1 MAGPI
6 RISILANGRQAR
18 READLTARAYSGV
31 GRTLSKLGAAAGLGL
46 LTAKAVGFA
55 KESVNLEAK
64 FSQTMNLVGAATKAP
79 ATQIQSLTDLAMKLG
94 ADTAFSANEAADA
107 MLELA
112 KAGLDTKT
120 IMGGGLAGTLTL
132 AAAGGTELGTA
143 ATIASN
149 AINTFNL
156 AGKDMES
163 VAAALAG
170 GANASSASVESLGQA
185 LQQVG
190 PGATNAGLSL
200 QETVAALSAFDSAGV
215 KGSDAGTSLK
225 TMLTRLVPQTEKA
238 ASSMERLGL
247 DFVKGNGEFESLT
260 NIADQLQK
268 KLSGLSAAQRTTALA
283 TIFGSDASRAATVLM
298 KEGADGIK
306 KYIKATNDQNAA
318 QRMAETRM
326 SGTAGALERLSGSV
340 ETAQLALGRELAPV
354 IQSAADG
361 LADRLVPAME
371 AGIEGAKEFGRAV
384 EPAVSAVIDVLEDLI
399 PSADGTASVFNDQ
412 LIPAVRTLSDIV
424 AGTVGFIDDLPGPVK
439 EVGVQAGIA
448 ALVLPRL
455 TAGVTSVTGAVTL
468 NVARLKQWR
477 AEMTYTELRAQRLTA
492 TTARLGAAARTAA
505 GIGGMVA
512 LTQSAGKAGT
522 AMGVLGTT
530 AGGAALGF
538 SVAGPLGAAVGGM
551 AGAIYSMTR
560 NTDGA
565 SQSFRD
571 AKQPAVDF
579 SGALDQI
586 TGAADKGIRSL
597 ALLQLQQDGA
607 VEAASMLGIS
617 TRDLVGFM
625 LDQEGAT
632 ARVQG
637 ALAATRGEAERY
649 YRKSGEASE
658 VYQLLNGRIE
668 HFNDTVAGS
677 KAELQS
683 AQQAT
688 RENALATM
696 ALGKVFKG
704 LPKKAITRIR
714 TEGIPETTAD
724 VRSLARQ
731 FKLTPKQIRTVIRQ
745 SGAET
750 TVRAVQRVIDKTKD
764 VGKAKPDLGPFQR
777 LFKTGMD
784 RVKTDA
790 TLGGLAT
797 GKALKNTTAKARPD
811 LNPFT
816 QMFNAG
822 LNPAKTS
829 ATTGGNQI
837 GGNLKAGVIGGFAGT
852 QSALA
857 AAASAAVRGAIA
869 AARAAAKIKSPSRE
883 MAYIG
888 EMMGEGLAR
897 GMEKKKKRN
906 RGAGGTLVKAILKDV
921 GKGLDGLTRLIEKK
935 TKEARGKALL
945 GRLKDEYAG
954 LRKVGQALDKND
966 RRLEKA
972 VSKHKQLVQEA
983 KAYAKNIKD
992 SAVAYGSVVG
1002 LGLNQETGIVSTAG
1016 LLSDLA
1022 NRAVQVERYAA
1033 LVQQLKAAGLNK
1045 TTIQQL
1051 LDAGVDGG
1059 LATAEAIAA
1068 GGASAIGQIN
1078 TLTSQ
1083 IATTGGALGDK
1094 MSKTFFGAGVKAA
1107 EGIVK
1112 GLERKEKQLD
1122 KVAERL
1128 AQSLV
1133 KKVKDALGIKSPSR
1147 VFADIGTRTV
1157 EGLAIGL
1164 DETYVR
1170 RAGSRLAGSLQ
1181 QGFGQP
1187 ALDAYMSS
1195 SASSSQQTMTIH
1207 LTAEELS
1214 AIEHGRRITAKVDA
1228 YRAAGGR
1235 VRA

>member
-31 GRTLSKLGAAAGLGL
+31 GRSLSKLGAAAGLGL

-55 KESVNLEAK
+55 KASVDLEAK
-64 FSQTMNLVGAATKAP
+64 FSQTMSLIGAATKAP
-79 ATQIQSLTDLAMKLG
+79 ASQLEKLNDLAIKLG
-94 ADTAFSANEAADA
+94 ADTAFSASEAADA

-112 KAGLDTKT
+112 KAGIDTKT
-120 IMGGGLAGTLTL
+120 IMGGGLAGTLQL
-132 AAAGGTELGTA
+132 AAAGGTDLGTA

-149 AINTFNL
+149 ALNTFNL
-156 AGKDMES
+156 RGADMAS

-190 PGATNAGLSL
+190 PGATNAGFSL
-200 QETVAALSAFDSAGV
+200 QETVAALSAFDAAGV

-225 TMLTRLVPQTEKA
+225 TMLSRLVPQTEKA
-238 ASSMERLGL
+238 AGAMRDLGL
-247 DFVKGNGEFESLT
+247 DFTKSNGEFVSLEK
-260 NIADQLQK
+260 IAAQLRGRLGD
-268 KLSGLSAAQRTTALA
+268 LSSEQRTTALA
-283 TIFGSDASRAATVLM
+283 TIFGSDATRAATVLM
-298 KEGADGIK
+298 KEGAGGIRE
-306 KYIKATNDQNAA
+306 YIKATNDQNAA
-318 QRMAETRM
+318 QEMAEARM

-340 ETAQLALGRELAPV
+340 ETAQLRIGQELAPAV
-354 IQSAADG
+354 QKTADY
-361 LADRLVPAME
+361 LAENMLPATE
-371 AGIEGAKEFGRAV
+371 R
-384 EPAVSAVIDVLEDLI
+384 VIDGV
-399 PSADGTASVFNDQ
+399 Q
-412 LIPAVRTLSDIV
+412 TLGDIV
-424 AGTVGFIDDLPGPVK
+424 QPVVGTLAGLPGPVK
-439 EVGVQAGIA
+439 EIGIQAGIA

-455 TAGVTSVTGAVTL
+455 AGGVTSVTTAVGL
-468 NVARLKQWR
+468 NIARLKQLQ
-477 AEMTYTELRAQRLTA
+477 AELTYTTTRAQLASTA
-492 TTARLGAAARTAA
+492 MTRMGGAARTAA

-512 LTQSAGKAGT
+512 LTE
-522 AMGVLGTT
+522 GTT
-530 AGGAALGF
+530 RADGALSALMTTLGGAATGFALG
-538 SVAGPLGAAVGGM
+538 GPIGALVGGVGGGFVGLLGLAKATDQSRDATVKAVGSWKDY
-551 AGAIYSMTR
+551 AAT
-560 NTDGA
+560 
-565 SQSFRD
+565 
-571 AKQPAVDF
+571 
-579 SGALDQI
+579 LDQA
-586 TGAADKGIRSL
+586 TSATTRQTRAMVVQSL
-597 ALLQLQQDGA
+597 MESKMLSTAGELGLSRQDLIGA
-607 VEAASMLGIS
+607 VLGE
-617 TRDLVGFM
+617 
-625 LDQEGAT
+625 EGARKRL
-632 ARVQG
+632 ARALEVQRV
-637 ALAATRGEAERY
+637 AAER
-649 YRKSGEASE
+649 
-658 VYQLLNGRIE
+658 L
-668 HFNDTVAGS
+668 
-677 KAELQS
+677 
-683 AQQAT
+683 
-688 RENALATM
+688 
-696 ALGKVFKG
+696 
-704 LPKKAITRIR
+704 R
-714 TEGIPETTAD
+714 TEGTPKAGEIGNEQQFALIQEANRRLDNVAAIEAEIGSLRKGQRQKATEIALMNKIPRRVVTDFLQPGLVKSVRD
-724 VRSLARQ
+724 VRNLAKQ
-731 FKLTPKQIRTVIRQ
+731 VNLTPKQVRTIIKLAGVTASKKQISDVT
-745 SGAET
+745 SGLE
-750 TVRAVQRVIDKTKD
+750 D
-764 VGKAKPDLGPFQR
+764 VGKAKPDLGSFQR
-777 LFKTGMD
+777 LFKTGMN

-790 TLGGLAT
+790 TLGGVGTAKALKTET
-797 GKALKNTTAKARPD
+797 GKARPN
-811 LNPFT
+811 LAPFT

-822 LNPAKTS
+822 LGPAKTA
-829 ATTGGNQI
+829 ATTGGGQI

-935 TKEARGKALL
+935 TKEARGKAIL

-954 LRKVGQALDKND
+954 LRKIGQQLDKND

-972 VSKHKQLVQEA
+972 VSKHKQLVQES

-992 SAVAYGSVVG
+992 SAVSYGSVVG

-1083 IATTGGALGDK
+1083 IATTGGQLGDK
-1094 MSKTFFGAGVKAA
+1094 MSKTFFGAGVRAA

-1157 EGLAIGL
+1157 DGLAIGL
-1164 DETYVR
+1164 DETRVR

-1195 SASSSQQTMTIH
+1195 ASDRGGAQVNVTVNAPVGSSPVEIGRELQRH
-1207 LTAEELS
+1207 LDS
-1214 AIEHGRRITAKVDA
+1214 Y
-1228 YRAAGGR
+1228 YRAGGR
-1235 VRA
+1235 RSA